1 MLEHC
6 GELNAATNSLIEGQY
21 VFSISLKVGKYDISL
36 FENVISLTNRAQW
49 KWSHYSSRPLVISIL
64 PSWSSE
70 PPYTES
76 EFPAEQTFVEKR
88 VTHLSSML

>member
-49 KWSHYSSRPLVISIL
+49 K
-64 PSWSSE
+64 
-70 PPYTES
+70 
-76 EFPAEQTFVEKR
+76 
-88 VTHLSSML
+88 